1 MKRAKARDVRVK
13 EPRCDAGCQTTQAE
27 LSLHDAFGRSDLCW
41 HMGRSSQHTLM
52 VAWPTRIIL
61 VVSYTSAHTLLG
73 ALLRSLISYR
83 TTPPD
88 RRETTR

>member
-1 MKRAKARDVRVK
+1 MR
-13 EPRCDAGCQTTQAE
+13 PCQTTQAE

-61 VVSYTSAHTLLG
+61 VVSYIGPYPGWVPPTVSHLLPE
-73 ALLRSLISYR
+73 LPPLIDER
-83 TTPPD
+83 L
-88 RRETTR
+88 TR